1 MEKSMKRGQQ
11 KEKVVG
17 NSQRKLRKNLHR
29 ESCKKYWHYFEETLQ
44 ARQDWRIPTM
54 DEEIE

>member
-1 MEKSMKRGQQ
+1 MEKPMKRGQQ

-17 NSQRKLRKNLHR
+17 NSQSKLRMCLHR
-29 ESCKKYWHYFEETLQ
+29 EFYRKYWHDFAEILE
-44 ARQDWRIPTM
+44 ARQDQKIPTM